1 MYVVLCHEKIKFEE
15 NYGSVKEKNKI
26 KKINNVDKAFLLL
39 LFFREKEKSSL
50 LASQI
55 FFKIQIN

>member
-26 KKINNVDKAFLLL
+26 KKNIK
-39 LFFREKEKSSL
+39 KC
-50 LASQI
+50 
-55 FFKIQIN
+55 